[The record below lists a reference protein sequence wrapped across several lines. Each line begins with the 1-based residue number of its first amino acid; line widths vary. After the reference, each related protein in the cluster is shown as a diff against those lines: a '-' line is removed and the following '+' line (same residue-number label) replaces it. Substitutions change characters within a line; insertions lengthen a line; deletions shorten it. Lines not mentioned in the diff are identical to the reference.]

1 MKKNRAYYQKL
12 FQDYP
17 DLVTQAQ
24 LRQMLNGIS
33 ISFSSRL
40 IHEKRVQSFFIRPSY
55 AIEAMGTQ
63 YGVVRT
69 KVEGRG
75 WQGWCKIPYI
85 QYDD

>member
-33 ISFSSRL
+33 ISFSSFKQTDPRKKSAVIFYKTVLLHCEGQCDRL
-40 IHEKRVQSFFIRPSY
+40 RSQR
-55 AIEAMGTQ
+55 
-63 YGVVRT
+63 
-69 KVEGRG
+69 
-75 WQGWCKIPYI
+75 
-85 QYDD
+85 

>member
-40 IHEKRVQSFFIRPSY
+40 IHEERVQSFFISPSY
-55 AIEAMGTQ
+55 
-63 YGVVRT
+63 
-69 KVEGRG
+69 
-75 WQGWCKIPYI
+75 YI
-85 QYDD
+85 VKDSVIDYVLSADYDQRNLKARV

>member
-40 IHEKRVQSFFIRPSY
+40 IHEKECSHFYKTVLLHC
-55 AIEAMGTQ
+55 
-63 YGVVRT
+63 
-69 KVEGRG
+69 EGQCDRLRS
-75 WQGWCKIPYI
+75 QR
-85 QYDD
+85 

>member
-40 IHEKRVQSFFIRPSY
+40 IHEKSVKDSVIDYVLSADYDQRNLKARV
-55 AIEAMGTQ
+55 
-63 YGVVRT
+63 
-69 KVEGRG
+69 
-75 WQGWCKIPYI
+75 
-85 QYDD
+85 

>member
-40 IHEKRVQSFFIRPSY
+40 IHEKRVQSFFIKPPHHTHHDSVIHHVLSSY
-55 AIEAMGTQ
+55 TDRRTQ
-63 YGVVRT
+63 TARV
-69 KVEGRG
+69 
-75 WQGWCKIPYI
+75 
-85 QYDD
+85 

>member
-40 IHEKRVQSFFIRPSY
+40 IHEKRVQSLFIRPSY
-55 AIEAMGTQ
+55 
-63 YGVVRT
+63 
-69 KVEGRG
+69 
-75 WQGWCKIPYI
+75 YI
-85 QYDD
+85 VKDSVIDYVLSADYDQRNLKARV

>member
-40 IHEKRVQSFFIRPSY
+40 IHEKRVQSFL
-55 AIEAMGTQ
+55 
-63 YGVVRT
+63 
-69 KVEGRG
+69 
-75 WQGWCKIPYI
+75 
-85 QYDD
+85 

>member
-40 IHEKRVQSFFIRPSY
+40 IHEKRVQSFFIDLIDAKPFISPH
-55 AIEAMGTQ
+55 
-63 YGVVRT
+63 
-69 KVEGRG
+69 K
-75 WQGWCKIPYI
+75 CL
-85 QYDD
+85 

>member
-40 IHEKRVQSFFIRPSY
+40 IHEKRVQSFFISPSY
-55 AIEAMGTQ
+55 
-63 YGVVRT
+63 
-69 KVEGRG
+69 
-75 WQGWCKIPYI
+75 YI
-85 QYDD
+85 VKDSVIDYVLIADYNQRNLKARV

>member
-33 ISFSSRL
+33 ISLSYQDA
-40 IHEKRVQSFFIRPSY
+40 EKEVDFV
-55 AIEAMGTQ
+55 AD
-63 YGVVRT
+63 GVRKT
-69 KVEGRG
+69 LECFLCDRE
-75 WQGWCKIPYI
+75 
-85 QYDD
+85 

>member
-40 IHEKRVQSFFIRPSY
+40 IHEKRVQSFFIDLIDGNLLISPR
-55 AIEAMGTQ
+55 
-63 YGVVRT
+63 
-69 KVEGRG
+69 K
-75 WQGWCKIPYI
+75 CL
-85 QYDD
+85 